1 MFQFSHS
8 GTFFFFYHIMTGKAF
23 LLIKNNKKASRK
35 NLLHKYKDQDGVLI
49 LTKSIKML
57 YLAFTYFELA

>member
-1 MFQFSHS
+1 
-8 GTFFFFYHIMTGKAF
+8 MTAIVF

-49 LTKSIKML
+49 LKKPIKML
-57 YLAFTYFELA
+57 YLAFTYFDLA